1 MIMSES
7 IRSSFERF
15 YHSVH
20 GDKHSV
26 TRSHLGYRDEVV
38 DRAFFCWLAG
48 REGARA

>member
-1 MIMSES
+1 MRES

-20 GDKHSV
+20 GDKHSM
-26 TRSHLGYRDEVV
+26 TRSHLGYQDEVV
-38 DRAFFCWLAG
+38 DRAFFFWLAG

>member
-1 MIMSES
+1 MSES

-20 GDKHSV
+20 GDKYIM
-26 TRSHLGYRDEVV
+26 TRSHLGYQDETV
-38 DRAFFCWLAG
+38 DRAFFFWLAG